1 MTEARNRVGRQLT
14 PLEQE
19 IIHYAE
25 TTMTGAGLDP
35 NNHPETFKD
44 LIILFAGIPGDNQ
57 WPNPCS
63 PPTKHTTSAQ
73 PAVTWSP
80 TRSC

>member
-44 LIILFAGIPGDNQ
+44 LIILFAGILGDNQ
-57 WPNPCS
+57 
-63 PPTKHTTSAQ
+63 
-73 PAVTWSP
+73 
-80 TRSC
+80 

>member
-1 MTEARNRVGRQLT
+1 MTRNRIGRQLT

-35 NNHPETFKD
+35 NTNPDTFEA
-44 LIILFAGIPGDNQ
+44 LLILFAGILGDNQ
-57 WPNPCS
+57 
-63 PPTKHTTSAQ
+63 
-73 PAVTWSP
+73 
-80 TRSC
+80 